1 MAHYHIL
8 PPTEEGI
15 MNNMNNSDR
24 ATRLHR
30 ALDRICDEG
39 ALSGISKGVGSAAQ
53 GAGSAVKGAG
63 EGVGGVASG
72 VGSAVKGA
80 GHAIGHLLGGGEDR
94 VPKPVALPG
103 GAVAVTDRHRR
114 LHAALDVVCDRMGIT
129 GDAWEESKHPRKG
142 GKFASKGGGGGTA
155 THHVYSSFGGKRLGS
170 YSSEAEAHKAAA
182 EHSRKEPVDI
192 WTAKGGAFGQG
203 KAIHHYNEGERK

>member
-1 MAHYHIL
+1 
-8 PPTEEGI
+8 

-103 GAVAVTDRHRR
+103 GAVVIIGLLTTVQLLNI
-114 LHAALDVVCDRMGIT
+114 LHLVLKNIEHLGLRQGINFPSLDLAI
-129 GDAWEESKHPRKG
+129 
-142 GKFASKGGGGGTA
+142 
-155 THHVYSSFGGKRLGS
+155 
-170 YSSEAEAHKAAA
+170 
-182 EHSRKEPVDI
+182 KEL
-192 WTAKGGAFGQG
+192 
-203 KAIHHYNEGERK
+203 